1 MQVCDG
7 LISAQRP
14 LCDSCLNRPQ
24 FVAAVLSAR
33 DSRMERQSTFLLRIC
48 LHCGGGGGRDVENG
62 GIVCDSL
69 DCGIYFERRK
79 VVAELA
85 VTRGLAAAGL
95 ALQGS

>member
-1 MQVCDG
+1 
-7 LISAQRP
+7 
-14 LCDSCLNRPQ
+14 
-24 FVAAVLSAR
+24 
-33 DSRMERQSTFLLRIC
+33 MERQNTFLLRIC
-48 LHCGGGGGRDVENG
+48 LHCGGGGGRDIDTG

-95 ALQGS
+95 ACQGN